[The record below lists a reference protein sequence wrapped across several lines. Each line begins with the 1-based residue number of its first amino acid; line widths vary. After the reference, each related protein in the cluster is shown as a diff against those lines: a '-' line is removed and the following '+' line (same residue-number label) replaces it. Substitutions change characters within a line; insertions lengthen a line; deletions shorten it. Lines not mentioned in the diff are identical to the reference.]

1 MIKTLIKIIRT
12 SGAADSDIEG
22 AHMQNKRGLRVM
34 VTIILLQRGNTQAN
48 LPYFP
53 FLAETG

>member
-1 MIKTLIKIIRT
+1 MWGSKRRPHNE
-12 SGAADSDIEG
+12 SRNIEG

-34 VTIILLQRGNTQAN
+34 ATIILLQRGNTQAN